1 MLKLLFVLVFL
12 LVGAINVGAMPKQVA
27 DSVVREWELFYWQVF
42 GKVVD
47 LSQVK
52 VADNSASKLGF
63 VQYMIKGLDYR
74 TVHEQ
79 EKKMSF
85 GCLSPS
91 TYLDYD
97 TNWTD
102 KVDMAFEQRWTS
114 ESYAIWHSGLLRES
128 DTTYDK
134 QTVTWLWSQRIK
146 FMTRLEGGIFNLFIN
161 WKYKPPIFKLMSVTC
176 WAGSRV
182 LGFNSAQPCVSLEER
197 QEFHKRGVLELGSVL
212 FTGYSEYLECIF
224 LSSGCCPEVVMG
236 VVMRPRLVISLK

>member
-1 MLKLLFVLVFL
+1 MRKLLLVVLLSIGF
-12 LVGAINVGAMPKQVA
+12 INAQAMPKQVP
-27 DSVVREWELFYWQVF
+27 DSVVKEWELFYWQVF

-52 VADNSASKLGF
+52 LADNTDSKLGF

-97 TNWTD
+97 TNWID
-102 KVDMAFEQRWTS
+102 KIDMAFEQRWTG
-114 ESYAIWHSGLLRES
+114 ESYAIWHSGLLRET
-128 DTTYDK
+128 DTTYDQQK
-134 QTVTWLWSQRIK
+134 ITSLWSQRIK

-161 WKYKPPIFKLMSVTC
+161 WKYKPPIFKLMSITC
-176 WAGSRV
+176 WAGSRA
-182 LGFNSAQPCVSLEER
+182 LGFNLAQPCVSPEER
-197 QEFHKRGVLELGSVL
+197 QELHNRHVLEFGSVF
-212 FTGYSEYLECIF
+212 FTGYSEDSECVF